1 MNLRVQLL
9 REVKLPVLI
18 FELREKQFLKR
29 LSYVSKRGISL
40 VFLVIC
46 KIYLKESNLKRY

>member
-40 VFLVIC
+40 AFLVIC